1 MGALVPAIAAMAGAR
16 APSSVVEHLTFNQG
30 VPGSIPGGP
39 TKRISSFGRISE
51 RSPAF
56 RVSGDVARDWRFGP
70 VVGSDKQDLDRILR
84 FPFAPFCLVAGDNDT

>member
-1 MGALVPAIAAMAGAR
+1 MLCFPGR

-39 TKRISSFGRISE
+39 TIL

-56 RVSGDVARDWRFGP
+56 GRELRMASHPPQPCLGSSLYSSPAGACVS
-70 VVGSDKQDLDRILR
+70 
-84 FPFAPFCLVAGDNDT
+84 DT